1 MNDDTSNTNEH
12 DTNQE
17 RDPFADKVPIE
28 RRPLRTRIILFLIML
43 VIVSIAFYFANQ
55 IMIEYYRNR

>member
-17 RDPFADKVPIE
+17 RDPFADKAPIE

-55 IMIEYYRNR
+55 ITIEYYRNR